1 MEVLSFAELQIKFLT
16 TLSDIEKKMSSNLQ
30 PKATTVKTYSEAV
43 LASEGTRS
51 KPSKLIK
58 ATSKKTKKQYTSP
71 EVVPSE
77 WDQDLDFSSES
88 EKRKSK
94 ATVVRKPAKPA
105 SKPKNSTSK
114 DTITI
119 PETTAD

>member
-58 ATSKKTKKQYTSP
+58 ATSKKTKK
-71 EVVPSE
+71 
-77 WDQDLDFSSES
+77 
-88 EKRKSK
+88 
-94 ATVVRKPAKPA
+94 
-105 SKPKNSTSK
+105 
-114 DTITI
+114 
-119 PETTAD
+119 